1 MKYYI
6 IAGEKSGDLHAS
18 NLMKE
23 LKIQDPEAQFRCW
36 GGDKMKEAG
45 GTLVKHY
52 NELAFMGLIEVV
64 FNLRTIIRNLA
75 LCKADITSYQP
86 DLVILVDYA
95 GFNLKIAKF
104 TKEKGIKTFYYIS
117 PKIWAWNQKR
127 AYKIK
132 QYIDKMFVIL
142 PFEEKFYETY
152 DYKVDFVGNPVMD
165 AVNSFTPDPS
175 FKKNNHISS
184 DKIIAV
190 LPGSRRQEIEANL
203 KKMVEL
209 AHYFPEYL
217 FLVAAVTDFPQDF
230 FKTQESA
237 NLKVVY
243 GQTYDVLHV
252 SHAAIVTSGTATLET
267 AMFKV
272 PQVVCYKAHPVT
284 YFIGINFVTIKYIS
298 LVNLLADKLVVK
310 ELLQHEFSVPNVRDE
325 LTKLI
330 GDNQYRQKQIE
341 EYNKIA
347 ADLNKYQASKR
358 TAELMVQYLKVD

>member
-23 LKIQDPEAQFRCW
+23 LKKQDPEAEFRCW
-36 GGDKMKEAG
+36 GGDKMKDAG

-52 NELAFMGLIEVV
+52 NELAFMGLIEVL

-75 LCKADITSYQP
+75 LCKADIAAYQP

-132 QYIDKMFVIL
+132 QYVDKMFVIL

-165 AVNSFTPDPS
+165 AVNSFVPDPD
-175 FKKNNHISS
+175 FKKNNNITS

-209 AHYFPEYL
+209 ANYFPDYL

-230 FKTQESA
+230 FKTQESP
-237 NLKVVY
+237 NLKIVY

-310 ELLQHEFSVPNVRDE
+310 ELLQHEFSVPNVREE

-330 GDNQYRQKQIE
+330 GDDQYRQNQID
-341 EYNKIA
+341 EYNKIEA
-347 ADLNKYQASKR
+347 ELNKYKASKR
-358 TAELMVQYLKVD
+358 TA